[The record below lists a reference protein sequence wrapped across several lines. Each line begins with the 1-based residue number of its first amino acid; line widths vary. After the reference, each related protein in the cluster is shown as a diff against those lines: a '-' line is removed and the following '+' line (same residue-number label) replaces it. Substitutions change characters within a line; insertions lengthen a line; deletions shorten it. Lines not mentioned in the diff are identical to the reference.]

1 MTANWP
7 PVAGHKVPVIT
18 PTAHPGHRRL
28 FASDHLTIGL
38 ILPLE
43 THPDTPAPTMR
54 NHIQMAQKAD
64 EYGIGA
70 LWMRDVPF
78 YDPSYGDVGQVFEP
92 LIYIATLA
100 AATRSI
106 ALGTAGIVLPL
117 REPKM
122 LAKQVTSLDHL
133 SAGRMLLGLSSGDRP
148 AEYPLFEIDFTTRG
162 ERFRDAYDV
171 YRTVTDQ
178 DFPTFKSPRFG
189 KSHGHLD
196 LLPKPPFDRTPSIAI
211 GRGQQSIEWIAEN
224 MDGLIAPS
232 PAIHELSDFVRE
244 WRTQVRA
251 AHGETTFKPIGIA
264 GYLDLVEDRNHP
276 FQRMRAGFRSG
287 SRALAEFLET
297 ARAAGVNHAALNPKV
312 SRRPYDE
319 LMADLAEVVI
329 PSFASLALPERGE
342 VSPTVSE

>member
-1 MTANWP
+1 MTLNWKP
-7 PVAGHKVPVIT
+7 QAAGGVVVAAPIQ
-18 PTAHPGHRRL
+18 HPGNRRL
-28 FASDHLTIGL
+28 FAKDRLTVGL

-54 NHIQMAQKAD
+54 GHMQMAQKAD

-78 YDPSYGDVGQVFEP
+78 YDPAYGDTGQVFEP
-92 LIYIATLA
+92 LIYIASLA
-100 AATRSI
+100 AATKSI

-117 REPKM
+117 REPKI

-133 SAGRMLLGLSSGDRP
+133 SGGRMVLGLSSGDRP
-148 AEYPLFEIDFTTRG
+148 AEYPLFDIDFETRG
-162 ERFRDAYDV
+162 ERFRDAYEI

-178 DFPTFKSPRFG
+178 DFPTFRSHRFG

-224 MDGLIAPS
+224 MDGFIAPS
-232 PAIHELSDFVRE
+232 PAVENLPVFARE
-244 WRTQVRA
+244 WANLVRSL
-251 AHGETTFKPIGIA
+251 HGENTFKPIGIA

-276 FQRMRAGFRSG
+276 FQRIRAGFRSG
-287 SRALAEFLET
+287 SLALADFLET

-319 LMADLAEVVI
+319 LMADLAEHVI
-329 PSFASLALPERGE
+329 PSFPSIVPNAS
-342 VSPTVSE
+342 

>member
-1 MTANWP
+1 MTLNWKP
-7 PVAGHKVPVIT
+7 EAASGGVVSAPVQ
-18 PTAHPGHRRL
+18 HPGNRRL
-28 FASDHLTIGL
+28 FSKDRLTVGL

-54 NHIQMAQKAD
+54 NHIQMAQRAD

-78 YDPSYGDVGQVFEP
+78 YDPTYGDTGQVFEP

-100 AATRSI
+100 AATKSI

-117 REPKM
+117 REPKI

-133 SAGRMLLGLSSGDRP
+133 SRGRMLLGLSSGDRP
-148 AEYPLFEIDFTTRG
+148 AEYPLFDIDFATRG

-171 YRTVTDQ
+171 YRTVTDE

-189 KSHGHLD
+189 NSHGHLD

-211 GRGQQSIEWIAEN
+211 GRGQQSIEWIAKS

-232 PAIHELSDFVRE
+232 PAVENLPVFAGEWANLVRS
-244 WRTQVRA
+244 V
-251 AHGETTFKPIGIA
+251 HGEHTFKPIGIA

-276 FQRMRAGFRSG
+276 FQRMRAGFRTG

-297 ARAAGVNHAALNPKV
+297 ARSAGVNHAALNPKI

-319 LMADLAEVVI
+319 LMADLAENVI
-329 PSFASLALPERGE
+329 PSFPSIVPNAS
-342 VSPTVSE
+342 